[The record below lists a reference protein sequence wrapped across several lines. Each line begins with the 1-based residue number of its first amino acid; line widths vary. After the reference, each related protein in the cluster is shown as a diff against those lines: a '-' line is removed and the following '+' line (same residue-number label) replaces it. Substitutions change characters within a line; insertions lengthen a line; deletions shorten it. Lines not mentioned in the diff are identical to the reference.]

1 MNMVTGILAII
12 LTVAVYFAA
21 RSIHRK
27 FTSPFTI
34 PIFLSTI
41 FIIIILIVFQ
51 VPYETFMIGGGW
63 INQLLGPAVVALAYP
78 LYLQRRTLI
87 KMAAPLLIGIT
98 AGAVVGVVSG
108 LLLAKRAGFEEAI
121 LYSITTKSVTI
132 PVAMAVTETLGGI
145 TSLAAVFVMI
155 AGIGGVL
162 MQKSV
167 FQLFRLQ
174 THIGRGIGLGSGSH
188 AIGTAEAMENS
199 QLEGSISTIAMVISA
214 VVVSLI
220 TPGLVSWLL

>member
-1 MNMVTGILAII
+1 MNLITGLLAVM
-12 LTVAVYFAA
+12 LTVAVYYTA
-21 RSIHRK
+21 RGIHRK
-27 FTSPFTI
+27 FTSPLTI
-34 PIFLSTI
+34 PIFLSTF
-41 FIIIILIVFQ
+41 FIIIILVILH
-51 VPYETFMIGGGW
+51 VPYETYMTGGDW
-63 INQLLGPAVVALAYP
+63 ISQLLGPAVVALAYP

-98 AGAVVGVVSG
+98 VGAVVGVASG
-108 LLLAKRAGFEEAI
+108 LLLAKWAGFEEVI

-162 MQKSV
+162 MHKYV
-167 FQLFRLQ
+167 FQLFRLHS
-174 THIGRGIGLGSGSH
+174 HIGRGIGLGSGSH
-188 AIGTAEAMENS
+188 AIGTAEAMEQS

-220 TPGLVSWLL
+220 TPGLISWLL